1 MCLLRHSKGLFT
13 TYFCNIFVHIFNIM
27 KHISVIVPSGSS
39 IVDTIIAP
47 FNLLRM
53 ANRHFKKIN
62 GLPEEPFKIDLVGQS
77 YEPVLYQ
84 GLFSIQ
90 PTATLKEIRKTDLI
104 IISPISGDHLLGIVT
119 NPSILSYTTMI
130 AELGTILN
138 LRKSIPVLSMV
149 WILAKKPS

>member
-1 MCLLRHSKGLFT
+1 
-13 TYFCNIFVHIFNIM
+13 M

-53 ANRHFKKIN
+53 ANHHFRKIN
-62 GLPEEPFKIDLVGQS
+62 GLSEEPFKIDLVGQTK
-77 YEPVLYQ
+77 EPVLYQ

-104 IISPISGDHLLGIVT
+104 IISPPVKLILGFQGFFLPALLFFLHLAYSDF
-119 NPSILSYTTMI
+119 PC
-130 AELGTILN
+130 
-138 LRKSIPVLSMV
+138 
-149 WILAKKPS
+149 